1 MAINIK
7 RVALIYVIELIT
19 LVLLSIIGFY
29 VGPLFVSQSVI
40 KSLRNQLISTVDLGP
55 NYIFLHNL
63 EIDTLMAIPVIGPFF
78 FVLALVMTGFV
89 LGVYVAY
96 ALNSILGLIISL
108 LITMFFPPHGIIE
121 LLAYAFSTTG
131 SLTFTRDLI
140 TSLRGGRRISKSDV
154 TVLIIYYLI
163 SVVLLY
169 IAANVEYFEITAL
182 KGLISSMIS

>member
-7 RVALIYVIELIT
+7 RVALVYIIELVL

-29 VGPLFVSQSVI
+29 IGPLFVNQSVI
-40 KSLRNQLISTVDLGP
+40 NSLRNQLISTVNLGP

-63 EIDTLMAIPVIGPFF
+63 EIDTLMAIPVVGPLF

-96 ALNSILGLIISL
+96 ALNSIIGLVISL
-108 LITMFFPPHGIIE
+108 FVTMFFPHGIAE

-140 TSLRGGRRISKSDV
+140 NSLRGGRRISKGDI
-154 TVLIIYYLI
+154 TALIIYYLI

-169 IAANVEYFEITAL
+169 IAANIEYFEITAL
-182 KGLISSMIS
+182 KGLISSMVS

>member
-7 RVALIYVIELIT
+7 RVVLVYVIELAI
-19 LVLLSIIGFY
+19 LVLLSLMGFY
-29 VGPLFVSQSVI
+29 VGPLLVSQSMI
-40 KSLRNQLISTVDLGP
+40 KSLRNQIVATADLGP

-63 EIDTLMAIPVIGPFF
+63 VIDTLMAIPVIGPFF
-78 FVLALVMTGFV
+78 FILALVMTGFV

-96 ALNSILGLIISL
+96 TLNSILGLVISL
-108 LITMFFPPHGIIE
+108 FITMFFPHGIIE

-131 SLTFTRDLI
+131 SLTFTGNLI
-140 TSLRGGRRISKSDV
+140 NSLRGKQRITKGDIMA
-154 TVLIIYYLI
+154 LIIYYLI

-182 KGLISSMIS
+182 KGLISGMLTT

>member
-1 MAINIK
+1 MIINIK
-7 RVALIYVIELIT
+7 RVALTYVVELIL

-29 VGPLFVSQSVI
+29 VGPSFVNQSVI
-40 KSLRNQLISTVDLGP
+40 NSLRNQLISTADLGP

-63 EIDTLMAIPVIGPFF
+63 EIDSLMAIPVVGPLF

-96 ALNSILGLIISL
+96 ALNSIIGLVISL
-108 LITMFFPPHGIIE
+108 FITMFFPHGIIE

-131 SLTFTRDLI
+131 SITFTRDLI
-140 TSLRGGRRISKSDV
+140 NSLRGGRRIGKGDV
-154 TVLIIYYLI
+154 TALIIYYLI
-163 SVVLLY
+163 SVILLY

-182 KGLISSMIS
+182 RGLISSMIS